1 VTDNARANE
10 VRGGRSALH
19 ILAVSGSLRGES
31 KNRALLEAAQLLAPA
46 GARITL
52 DWSLATL
59 PHFNPDLDTLDG
71 ATMPLEARRWR
82 ESVGESDGVLIS
94 SPEYAHGV
102 PGVLK
107 NALDWLV
114 SSTSFPGKP
123 VALLGA
129 SAISVFAPEQLR
141 ETLTTM
147 NARFVNEASIAVPV
161 PGRSASAASI
171 AGDPVLA
178 QMLRGALDAFVSAI
192 EDRSQNER

>member
-1 VTDNARANE
+1 MSGDARADRTLN
-10 VRGGRSALH
+10 
-19 ILAVSGSLRGES
+19 ILAVSGSLRAES
-31 KNRALLEAAQLLAPA
+31 RNRALLEAAQLLAPD
-46 GARITL
+46 GVRITL

-59 PHFNPDLDTLDG
+59 PHYNPDLDTLDG
-71 ATMPLEARRWR
+71 ASMPPEARRWR
-82 ESVGESDGVLIS
+82 ERAGDADGILIS

-114 SSTSFPGKP
+114 SSTIFPGKP

-147 NARFVNEASIAVPV
+147 NARFVYEASIAVPV
-161 PGRSASAASI
+161 SGAAASAASI
-171 AGDPVLA
+171 VADPELA
-178 QMLRGALDAFVSAI
+178 QLLRGALETFVSAI
-192 EDRSQNER
+192 RDGDQAVL

>member
-1 VTDNARANE
+1 VSSDARADRTLN
-10 VRGGRSALH
+10 
-19 ILAVSGSLRGES
+19 ILAVSGSLRAES
-31 KNRALLEAAQLLAPA
+31 RNRALLEAAQLLAPA
-46 GARITL
+46 RVRITL

-59 PHFNPDLDTLDG
+59 PHYNPDLDTLDG
-71 ATMPLEARRWR
+71 ASMPPEARRWR
-82 ESVGESDGVLIS
+82 ERAGDADGILIS

-114 SSTSFPGKP
+114 SSTTFPGKP

-147 NARFVNEASIAVPV
+147 NARFVYEASIAVPV
-161 PGRSASAASI
+161 SGAAASAASI
-171 AGDPVLA
+171 LADPELA
-178 QMLRGALDAFVSAI
+178 QLLRGALETFVSAI
-192 EDRSQNER
+192 RDGGRAEL

>member
-1 VTDNARANE
+1 MSGDARADRTLN
-10 VRGGRSALH
+10 
-19 ILAVSGSLRGES
+19 ILAVSGSLRAES
-31 KNRALLEAAQLLAPA
+31 RNRALLEAAQLLAPA
-46 GARITL
+46 RVRITL

-59 PHFNPDLDTLDG
+59 PHYNPDLDTLDG
-71 ATMPLEARRWR
+71 ASMPPEARRWR
-82 ESVGESDGVLIS
+82 ERAGDADGILIS

-114 SSTSFPGKP
+114 SSTIFPGKP

-147 NARFVNEASIAVPV
+147 NARFVYEASIAVPV
-161 PGRSASAASI
+161 SGAAASAASI
-171 AGDPVLA
+171 VADPELA
-178 QMLRGALDAFVSAI
+178 QLLRGALETFVSAI
-192 EDRSQNER
+192 RDGDQAVL

>member
-1 VTDNARANE
+1 VSGDARADRTLN
-10 VRGGRSALH
+10 
-19 ILAVSGSLRGES
+19 ILAVSGSLRAES
-31 KNRALLEAAQLLAPA
+31 RNRALLEAAQLLAPA
-46 GARITL
+46 RVRITL

-59 PHFNPDLDTLDG
+59 PHYNPDLDTLDG
-71 ATMPLEARRWR
+71 ASMPPEARRWR
-82 ESVGESDGVLIS
+82 ERAGDADGILIS

-114 SSTSFPGKP
+114 SSTIFPGKP

-147 NARFVNEASIAVPV
+147 NARFVYEASIAVPV
-161 PGRSASAASI
+161 SGAAASAASI
-171 AGDPVLA
+171 VADPELA
-178 QMLRGALDAFVSAI
+178 QLLRGALETFVSAI
-192 EDRSQNER
+192 RDGDQAVL

>member
-1 VTDNARANE
+1 VSGDARADRTLN
-10 VRGGRSALH
+10 
-19 ILAVSGSLRGES
+19 ILAVSGSLRAES
-31 KNRALLEAAQLLAPA
+31 RNRALLEAAQLLAPA
-46 GARITL
+46 RVRITL

-59 PHFNPDLDTLDG
+59 PHYNPDLDTLDG
-71 ATMPLEARRWR
+71 ASMPPEARRWR
-82 ESVGESDGVLIS
+82 ERAGDADGILIS

-114 SSTSFPGKP
+114 SSTTFPGKP

-147 NARFVNEASIAVPV
+147 NARFVYEASIAVPV
-161 PGRSASAASI
+161 SGAAASAASI
-171 AGDPVLA
+171 VADPELA
-178 QMLRGALDAFVSAI
+178 QLLRGALETFVSAI
-192 EDRSQNER
+192 RDGDQAVL

>member
-1 VTDNARANE
+1 VSGEARAD
-10 VRGGRSALH
+10 RALN
-19 ILAVSGSLRGES
+19 ILAVSGSLRAES

-71 ATMPLEARRWR
+71 GTMPAEARRWR
-82 ESVGESDGVLIS
+82 EIIGESDGVLIS

-114 SSTSFPGKP
+114 SSTTFPGKP

-147 NARFVNEASIAVPV
+147 NARFVHEASIAVPV
-161 PGRSASAASI
+161 PGASASAASI
-171 AGDPVLA
+171 AADPALTL
-178 QMLRGALDAFVSAI
+178 MLRGALEAFVSAI
-192 EDRSQNER
+192 EDRG

>member
-1 VTDNARANE
+1 MSSDARADRTLN
-10 VRGGRSALH
+10 
-19 ILAVSGSLRGES
+19 ILAVSGSLRAES
-31 KNRALLEAAQLLAPA
+31 RNRALLEAAQLLAPA
-46 GARITL
+46 RVRITL

-59 PHFNPDLDTLDG
+59 PHYNPDLDTLDG
-71 ATMPLEARRWR
+71 ASMPPEARRWR
-82 ESVGESDGVLIS
+82 ERAGDADGILIS

-114 SSTSFPGKP
+114 SSTTFPGKP

-147 NARFVNEASIAVPV
+147 NARFVYEASIAVPV
-161 PGRSASAASI
+161 SGAAASAASI
-171 AGDPVLA
+171 VADPELA
-178 QMLRGALDAFVSAI
+178 QLLRGALETFVSAI
-192 EDRSQNER
+192 RDGDQAVL

>member
-1 VTDNARANE
+1 VSGDTR
-10 VRGGRSALH
+10 VGRALH
-19 ILAVSGSLRGES
+19 ILAVSGSLRAQS
-31 KNRALLEAAQLLAPA
+31 KNRALLEAAQLLVPPNT
-46 GARITL
+46 RITL

-71 ATMPLEARRWR
+71 NTLPPEARRWR
-82 ESVGESDGVLIS
+82 ERVGEAEGVLIS
-94 SPEYAHGV
+94 SPEYAHGI

-129 SAISVFAPEQLR
+129 SAMSVYAPEQLR

-147 NARFVNEASIAVPV
+147 NARFVGAASIAVPV
-161 PGRSASAASI
+161 SGARASASSI
-171 AGDPVLA
+171 AADPELA
-178 QMLRGALDAFVSAI
+178 PMLRGALGAFVSAI
-192 EDRSQNER
+192 EDRA

>member
-1 VTDNARANE
+1 VRGDARADRTLN
-10 VRGGRSALH
+10 
-19 ILAVSGSLRGES
+19 ILAVSGSLRAES

-52 DWSLATL
+52 DWSLARL
-59 PHFNPDLDTLDG
+59 PHYNPDLDTLDG
-71 ATMPLEARRWR
+71 ESMPPEPRRWR
-82 ESVGESDGVLIS
+82 DRAGETDGLLIS

-114 SSTSFPGKP
+114 SSTTFPGKP

-129 SAISVFAPEQLR
+129 SPVSVFAPEQLR

-147 NARFVNEASIAVPV
+147 SARFVYEASIAVPV
-161 PGRSASAASI
+161 PGAAASAASI
-171 AGDPVLA
+171 AADPELA
-178 QMLRGALDAFVSAI
+178 QLLRGALEKLVGAI
-192 EDRSQNER
+192 RDGDRAAL

>member
-1 VTDNARANE
+1 MSSDARADRTLN
-10 VRGGRSALH
+10 
-19 ILAVSGSLRGES
+19 ILAVSGSLRAES
-31 KNRALLEAAQLLAPA
+31 RNRALLEAAQLLAPA
-46 GARITL
+46 RVRITL

-59 PHFNPDLDTLDG
+59 PHYNPDLDTLDG
-71 ATMPLEARRWR
+71 ASMPPEARRWR
-82 ESVGESDGVLIS
+82 ERAGDADGILIS

-114 SSTSFPGKP
+114 SSTTFPGKP

-147 NARFVNEASIAVPV
+147 NARFVYEASIAVPV
-161 PGRSASAASI
+161 SGAAASAASI
-171 AGDPVLA
+171 LADPELA
-178 QMLRGALDAFVSAI
+178 QLLRGALETFVSAI
-192 EDRSQNER
+192 RDGGRAEL

>member
-1 VTDNARANE
+1 MSGEPRADRTLN
-10 VRGGRSALH
+10 
-19 ILAVSGSLRGES
+19 ILAVSGSLRAES

-59 PHFNPDLDTLDG
+59 PHYNPDLDTLDG
-71 ATMPLEARRWR
+71 ESMPPEARRWR
-82 ESVGESDGVLIS
+82 DRAGETDGLLIS

-114 SSTSFPGKP
+114 SSTTFPGKP

-129 SAISVFAPEQLR
+129 SPVSVFAPEQLR

-147 NARFVNEASIAVPV
+147 SARFVYEASIAVPV
-161 PGRSASAASI
+161 PGAAASAASI
-171 AGDPVLA
+171 ADDPELA
-178 QMLRGALDAFVSAI
+178 QLLRGALEKLVGAI
-192 EDRSQNER
+192 RDGDRAAL

>member
-1 VTDNARANE
+1 MRGDARADRTLN
-10 VRGGRSALH
+10 
-19 ILAVSGSLRGES
+19 ILAVSGSLRAES

-52 DWSLATL
+52 DWSLARL
-59 PHFNPDLDTLDG
+59 PHYNPDLDTLDG
-71 ATMPLEARRWR
+71 ESMPPEAGRWR
-82 ESVGESDGVLIS
+82 ERAGEADGLLIS

-114 SSTSFPGKP
+114 SSTTFPGKP

-129 SAISVFAPEQLR
+129 SPVSVFAPEQLR

-147 NARFVNEASIAVPV
+147 NARFVYEASIAVPV
-161 PGRSASAASI
+161 PGAAASAASI
-171 AGDPVLA
+171 ADDPELA
-178 QMLRGALDAFVSAI
+178 QLLRGALEKLVGAI
-192 EDRSQNER
+192 RDGDRAAL

>member
-1 VTDNARANE
+1 MSSDARADRTLN
-10 VRGGRSALH
+10 
-19 ILAVSGSLRGES
+19 ILAVSGSLRAES
-31 KNRALLEAAQLLAPA
+31 RNRALLEAAQLLAPA
-46 GARITL
+46 RVRITL

-59 PHFNPDLDTLDG
+59 PHYNPDLDTLDG
-71 ATMPLEARRWR
+71 ASMPQEARRWR
-82 ESVGESDGVLIS
+82 ERAGDADGILIS

-114 SSTSFPGKP
+114 SSTTFPGKP

-147 NARFVNEASIAVPV
+147 NARFVYEASIAVPV
-161 PGRSASAASI
+161 SGAAASAASI
-171 AGDPVLA
+171 VADPELA
-178 QMLRGALDAFVSAI
+178 QLLRGALETFVSAI
-192 EDRSQNER
+192 RDGGRAEL